1 MQEPVGT
8 GDTGVVEMVLPGMT
22 ENCKATFGLAIF
34 FTKNAE
40 ETENEER
47 KNDQMDQGKQ
57 KNDQN
62 QGKQND
68 VMFFC
73 VCANRACD

>member
-34 FTKNAE
+34 FTKTQKKLRMKNGKM
-40 ETENEER
+40 TKWIRENKKMTKIREN
-47 KNDQMDQGKQ
+47 KM
-57 KNDQN
+57 
-62 QGKQND
+62 
-68 VMFFC
+68 M
-73 VCANRACD
+73 

>member
-40 ETENEER
+40 ETENE
-47 KNDQMDQGKQ
+47 NDQMDQGKQ